1 MHQACYYLLRVSICI
16 SQEDF
21 YLLLENNGIKKGDE
35 IISSGPIDPELS
47 YQTEND
53 HYHETTSQSP
63 SSPSGI
69 TVVYNVHCIGDTE
82 VDAAECNVLQTS
94 DVPLYAVPDKLKS
107 KVYSRFWKVYSYLV
121 YFTIIMNE

>member
-1 MHQACYYLLRVSICI
+1 MRLCICI
-16 SQEDF
+16 PQESF
-21 YLLLENNGIKKGDE
+21 YSLLENEGIKKGDE
-35 IISSGPIDPELS
+35 VISSGPIDPELS

-63 SSPSGI
+63 SPSSGT
-69 TVVYNVHCIGDTE
+69 TVEDKVHCIGDTE

-107 KVYSRFWKVYSYLV
+107 KVYSRLWKVYSYLV